1 MVWRGTPMVRL
12 CAILPWIGRLSA
24 TASAG
29 LATYVAFHPDVA
41 GSYGRMAGV
50 LAVALFGGLIWSVGR
65 AAIYLL
71 GGD

>member
-1 MVWRGTPMVRL
+1 MVWRGNADGPALCNSALDWTAQRHRL
-12 CAILPWIGRLSA
+12 RW
-24 TASAG
+24 

>member
-1 MVWRGTPMVRL
+1 MSRL

-24 TASAG
+24 TGSAG
-29 LATYVAFHPDVA
+29 LASYVAFHPDVA
-41 GSYGRMAGV
+41 GSYWRTAGV

-71 GGD
+71 GGE